1 MEIQINDWL
10 NASQD
15 TGNPNVDGTDVNIVC
30 SANTGN
36 ARSDYFEIMAGV
48 LENGEPVDELRE
60 RVTVSQA
67 KYVQKIIGGNINL
80 LFVRESDDSSIDYID
95 GIVSVQAFVNSIDV
109 TGYYSYNQ
117 FAGGYDLEILENI
130 QDIIDYSNNTVD
142 IQFIITINTDK
153 LRTAGYE
160 IVKVKTQDDTNIQL
174 VVDSNTY
181 RFIIP
186 ETVVSIYSPA
196 QDKEVNVSD
205 TYTGLNISS
214 ANTFA
219 LEASIYFYFS

>member
-10 NASQD
+10 KASQD
-15 TGNPNVDGTDVNIVC
+15 TGNPNVDGTDVDIIC

-48 LENGEPVDELRE
+48 LENGEPVDELRA
-60 RVTVSQA
+60 RVTVNQE

-95 GIVSVQAFVNSIDV
+95 GIVSVQAFINSIDV
-109 TGYYSYNQ
+109 TGHYSYSQ
-117 FAGGYDLEILENI
+117 FAGGYNLEILENI

-174 VVDSNTY
+174 FVDSNTY
-181 RFIIP
+181 QFIIP
-186 ETVVSIYSPA
+186 ETAVSIYSPA

>member
-1 MEIQINDWL
+1 MQIEINSWL

-15 TGNPNVDGTDVNIVC
+15 TGTPNVDGTNVNIVC

-60 RVTVSQA
+60 RVNVNQE

-95 GIVSVQAFVNSIDV
+95 GIVSVQAFINSIDV
-109 TGYYSYNQ
+109 TGHYSYNQ
-117 FAGGYDLEILENI
+117 FAGGYNLEILENI
-130 QDIIDYSNNTVD
+130 QNIIDYSNNTVD

-160 IVKVKTQDDTNIQL
+160 IVKVKTQDENNIQL

-181 RFIIP
+181 QFIIP
-186 ETVVSIYSPA
+186 ETAVSIYSPA

>member
-15 TGNPNVDGTDVNIVC
+15 TGNPNVDGTDVDIVC

-60 RVTVSQA
+60 RVTVNQA

-109 TGYYSYNQ
+109 TGHYSYN
-117 FAGGYDLEILENI
+117 
-130 QDIIDYSNNTVD
+130 
-142 IQFIITINTDK
+142 
-153 LRTAGYE
+153 
-160 IVKVKTQDDTNIQL
+160 
-174 VVDSNTY
+174 
-181 RFIIP
+181 
-186 ETVVSIYSPA
+186 
-196 QDKEVNVSD
+196 
-205 TYTGLNISS
+205 
-214 ANTFA
+214 
-219 LEASIYFYFS
+219 